1 MKTKKKKEN
10 TFLFQPSRPPISF
23 FTTIFFKKNE
33 TKLVWKKETEKSK
46 PKAFLVCCKDINYI
60 NFILG
65 EIS

>member
-23 FTTIFFKKNE
+23 FTTIYE